1 MALTETVCRNAK
13 TKDKPFKLSD
23 SGGLFLYVT
32 PAGNKLW
39 RLAYRFER
47 KQKTISF
54 GEYPRVSLKDA
65 RKKRDEAKD
74 LLADRINPMDVRR
87 QAAESAKKEIE
98 HTFRNVAN
106 AWFENKKDAWTQGY
120 AQRIW
125 GRIEADL
132 ISKIGHLCISEIKPK
147 EVLQT
152 VRDIEA
158 RGAPVIAKRVLQVAG
173 QIFRYAIAN
182 DMADRDPTQDLKGI
196 LKASPP
202 AKHRAALKGNELPDF
217 FRALRAYDGKRQT
230 ILGLKFALHT
240 FVRTSELRFAKW
252 DEFENLETDEALWR
266 IPAERMKMRKEHLVP
281 ISGPVKRIL
290 EELKEIS
297 NRSSFVFPSETK
309 KGVIS
314 ENTLI
319 YAMYRMGYHSR
330 ATVHGFRGT
339 ASTVLNE
346 NDYNA
351 DWIERQLAHYEGN
364 SVRAAYNS
372 AQYLKQRR
380 MMMEWWSD
388 HLVVQECGGKR
399 MRVVNG

>member
-1 MALTETVCRNAK
+1 M
-13 TKDKPFKLSD
+13 
-23 SGGLFLYVT
+23 
-32 PAGNKLW
+32 
-39 RLAYRFER
+39 
-47 KQKTISF
+47 
-54 GEYPRVSLKDA
+54 
-65 RKKRDEAKD
+65 
-74 LLADRINPMDVRR
+74 
-87 QAAESAKKEIE
+87 
-98 HTFRNVAN
+98 
-106 AWFENKKDAWTQGY
+106 
-120 AQRIW
+120 
-125 GRIEADL
+125 
-132 ISKIGHLCISEIKPK
+132 
-147 EVLQT
+147 
-152 VRDIEA
+152 
-158 RGAPVIAKRVLQVAG
+158 
-173 QIFRYAIAN
+173 
-182 DMADRDPTQDLKGI
+182 KGI
-196 LKASPP
+196 LKASSP

-217 FRALRAYDGKRQT
+217 FRALRTYDGKRQT